1 MKERYEI
8 MKLFKKIA
16 IGTLCFSL
24 LASGPSVLAASD
36 GQTLDDTASQ
46 LMEEAENLDPN
57 SVESVEKFS
66 QTLESWDTGVT
77 SSSSLSDML
86 DGINL
91 GTSPNSIQ
99 YLFAQ
104 LQLQQ
109 AQIAKEQA
117 QKRIDE
123 IQKQQN
129 TSKQLTELLNELR
142 KFSSTIE
149 NEPLELTSE
158 LKEKLI
164 TLDICSET
172 DKILTKKLTKSDV
185 DELVE
190 KVEYKQETVGS
201 DTQQNMVY
209 IQDYIGQYNSYLQN
223 SNAAIAASVDA
234 LSSSSI
240 GGTMLGGS
248 MGMLFTGILIGAC
261 IGIVVVLVVQK
272 SRKKED

>member
-8 MKLFKKIA
+8 MKLLKKIA

-66 QTLESWDTGVT
+66 QTLESWDTQAAVSYAETT
-77 SSSSLSDML
+77 S
-86 DGINL
+86 NT
-91 GTSPNSIQ
+91 GTTQYSIQ
-99 YLFAQ
+99 QLFAK

-129 TSKQLTELLNELR
+129 TSKQLTELMNELR
-142 KFSSTIE
+142 QFSSTIE

-172 DKILTKKLTKSDV
+172 DEILTKKLTKSDV
-185 DELVE
+185 DELIE

-223 SNAAIAASVDA
+223 SNAAIAASADA